1 MLGLNHKGLFIPENF
16 DKRLLNKIFVV
27 LIGQDF
33 LIDNEKQNLALL
45 DSDEIKWSGM
55 DVVQEYFLG
64 YLGDYSCYAAEL
76 SPDSSCMEGCSF
88 KPFRSL
94 LGLIPDN
101 LFTICSRSV
110 QLTEWYNRNKY
121 CGTCGSKTSLH
132 PEERAMYCKKCESL
146 FYPRISPCVI
156 VLVTKGEEL
165 LLARNK
171 NFPSQLFSTLAG
183 FIEAGETVE
192 EAIKREIY
200 EEVSIKVKN
209 CRYFGSQSWPFP
221 SQLMLGFHAEYDS
234 GVIKPDGKEID
245 LADWF
250 NFKSL
255 PQVPPGRI
263 SISGRLIESYVDGLI
278 KKELPGFT

>member
-1 MLGLNHKGLFIPENF
+1 MLGLNHKEPFIPENF
-16 DKRLLNKIFVV
+16 DKKLLTKAFVA
-27 LIGQDF
+27 LSGQDL
-33 LIDNEKQNLALL
+33 LIDNKKQNLVLL
-45 DSDEIKWSGM
+45 DSDEMKWSGM
-55 DVVQEYFLG
+55 EVVQEYFLG
-64 YLGDYSCYAAEL
+64 YLGDYSCYAIEV
-76 SPDSSCMEGCSF
+76 SSDSSCMDGCSF

-110 QLTEWYNRNKY
+110 QLIEWFNKNKY
-121 CGTCGSKTSLH
+121 CGTCGLKTSLH
-132 PEERAMYCKKCESL
+132 PKERAMYCNKCENL

-171 NFPSQLFSTLAG
+171 NFPSQLYSTLAG
-183 FIEAGETVE
+183 FIEAGESVE
-192 EAIKREIY
+192 EAIEREIF

-209 CRYFGSQSWPFP
+209 FRYFGSQSWPFP

-234 GVIKPDGKEID
+234 GVIQPDGKEID

-263 SISGRLIESYVDGLI
+263 SISGRLIESYVDRLN